1 MSCRGNLVME
11 TMMKYM
17 LLIYADERAFQALPK
32 PEAERGLAAYQAYT
46 EAMKQAGVTIA
57 SDRLQPVA
65 SATTVRIANGKTNV
79 LNGPYAETREQLGGF
94 YMIDV
99 PDLDDALSW
108 AARCPGASH
117 GVVEVRPIWEMHIG

>member
-1 MSCRGNLVME
+1 
-11 TMMKYM
+11 
-17 LLIYADERAFQALPK
+17 
-32 PEAERGLAAYQAYT
+32 
-46 EAMKQAGVTIA
+46 MKQAGVTIA

-108 AARCPGASH
+108 AARCPGGWCRSPGGA
-117 GVVEVRPIWEMHIG
+117 GTG

>member
-1 MSCRGNLVME
+1 
-11 TMMKYM
+11 MKYM
-17 LLIYADERAFQALPK
+17 LLLYANESAFQALPK
-32 PEAERGLAAYQAYT
+32 AEAERGVAAYRAYT
-46 EAMKQAGVTIA
+46 EALTQASVRVA

-65 SATTVRIANGKTNV
+65 SATTVRVANGKTNV

-99 PDLDDALSW
+99 PDLDAALSW

-117 GVVEVRPIWEMHIG
+117 GVVEVRPIWEM